1 MHREPPYLNNPAPG
15 WKYDL
20 PAPGDTPEMGLTLLG
35 TEHPINHL
43 DALYL
48 EIPRNTL
55 WIRGVLAWI
64 GLAGVLAVGIGIWI
78 IRSFIFG
85 APDIPAAM
93 MFFLYLTKAGLI
105 WMCVVLIRLDLFLPR
120 DEPIRFNRARR
131 KVYIY
136 HFRYNW
142 RRPLSKTEWRV
153 EVSVHDWDDLW
164 LEACEVYGS
173 LEYGGTM
180 QGVQL
185 SIQRDRTSD
194 KRYNEIFT
202 HSIRTGEAY
211 WAMIR
216 LFMQQGQHAL
226 PKLKNP
232 PRPEE
237 DEEHFFNI
245 FWDCAPKVNWP
256 EDVDIESRSAP
267 DHEHQSEQN

>member
-1 MHREPPYLNNPAPG
+1 MSGKNPYLNNPASG

-20 PAPGDTPEMGLTLLG
+20 PPPDAPAEMNLVKFGA
-35 TEHPINHL
+35 ENHINQIS
-43 DALYL
+43 AEFM
-48 EIPRNTL
+48 EIPRHTL
-55 WIRGVLAWI
+55 LARGILAWV
-64 GLAGVLAVGIGIWI
+64 GLLGLTFVVIMLWVMRSI
-78 IRSFIFG
+78 ILG

-93 MFFLYLTKAGLI
+93 MVFLYLTKAGVI

-142 RRPLSKTEWRV
+142 RRPLSKTEWCV

-194 KRYNEIFT
+194 KRYNEVFT

-216 LFMQQGQHAL
+216 LFMQQGQQAL

-245 FWDCAPKVNWP
+245 FWNCAPKVKWP
-256 EDVDIESRSAP
+256 EDIDLESRSAP
-267 DHEHQSEQN
+267 DHGQQGG